1 VRDEERC
8 GHGGSGVQRRA
19 HLKSTSADSGG
30 PAEGERED
38 TRSDRLA
45 FVCCRLF
52 TPRAIIALTSKIDAS
67 DRDKHSAAAN

>member
-1 VRDEERC
+1 VR

-38 TRSDRLA
+38 TRSDRLLL
-45 FVCCRLF
+45 FVVGFLR
-52 TPRAIIALTSKIDAS
+52 RAQSLL
-67 DRDKHSAAAN
+67 